1 MPKSDPSLGRICQIN
16 TNYWFNQLDTTETG
30 YSVKLD
36 LKQELVQAIGSTN
49 WIQPKPN
56 NWDSMKLDFQQR
68 INTNYW
74 FNQLDTTKT
83 KQLRL
88 GTVWN

>member
-1 MPKSDPSLGRICQIN
+1 MLKSDPSLGRICQIN

-36 LKQELVQAIGSTN
+36 LKQRIST
-49 WIQPKPN
+49 
-56 NWDSMKLDFQQR
+56 S
-68 INTNYW
+68 YW

-88 GTVWN
+88 GKVWN